1 MSAMTAHTL
10 PTDFEAPGLGY
21 IETEAEFRI
30 TGSRDREHWDVDAT
44 FLRIEAGGLTIT
56 RTLLVL
62 MLGEA
67 EVLKIE
73 ENAATE
79 WAEKHSADW
88 ATYQKGLNK

>member
-1 MSAMTAHTL
+1 MTIHTL
-10 PTDFEAPGLGY
+10 PIEFEAPGIGY

-30 TGSRDREHWDVDAT
+30 TESRDRDHWDVDAT

-56 RTLLVL
+56 RYLLVA
-62 MLGEA
+62 MLGDA
-67 EVLKIE
+67 AVLAVE

-88 ATYQKGLNK
+88 AANQKELTE